1 MSSAGSAAS
10 DSASASASLPRQTD
24 SPVGRS
30 SGSRDPDDL
39 VPSPPMQSQSPPE
52 PPPPTNT
59 IDTTTNNTNNMIE
72 IEVDS
77 NDADSAY
84 NESWENSRRYH
95 AYKDGS
101 YWSVAVNCARRRDTA
116 NPTPRGPN
124 DEQQQDAED
133 LMHELYKVIL
143 DGKLYEAPIPDFPQD
158 AELVEFADEHPS
170 AAVVGIDLSPIQPH
184 FVPPNC
190 RFKVDDVNEDWTF
203 SDNFFDFVHVRAMT
217 GCVPDWVEFHRKA
230 LRSLKPGG
238 WIQQIEASAIA
249 RSEDGTIR
257 PDSPMVTW
265 VEVFKKMG
273 EELGKTF
280 FACEI
285 ACDAMKEAG
294 FANVSE
300 RRIKMPIGMW
310 PKDKHLKQIGAFNR
324 QYLLQ
329 GLEGFVIRGLTE
341 LLGWDF
347 EKAQDYLEEMQ
358 TELLDRKTGV
368 SAAKS

>member
-1 MSSAGSAAS
+1 MS
-10 DSASASASLPRQTD
+10 DNMSL
-24 SPVGRS
+24 RS
-30 SGSRDPDDL
+30 STLNYR
-39 VPSPPMQSQSPPE
+39 
-52 PPPPTNT
+52 
-59 IDTTTNNTNNMIE
+59 
-72 IEVDS
+72 
-77 NDADSAY
+77 
-84 NESWENSRRYH
+84 WENSRRYH

-101 YWSVAVNCARRRDTA
+101 YWSVAVNSARRRDTA
-116 NPTPRGPN
+116 NPAPRGPN

-133 LMHELYKVIL
+133 LMYLTTSL
-143 DGKLYEAPIPDFPQD
+143 LTPNPQMLTKD
-158 AELVEFADEHPS
+158 PKARIIQRCGTGVWAIEFADEHPS

-280 FACEI
+280 FACEM
-285 ACDAMKEAG
+285 ACDAMKAAG
-294 FANVSE
+294 FVNVSE

-358 TELLDRKTGV
+358 NELLDRKVHAYIELCIVIGQK
-368 SAAKS
+368 A